1 MIVGVVLSGLWAQFV
16 ALATTVILLAT
27 LSKLS
32 FVRALFRRNVS
43 EPFRSWLHTTLEP
56 TNERIDG
63 VNSRLY
69 ELAQHLDY
77 EFSANGGGSLRDR
90 VNEAVQASGGPPDP
104 LKAPSRDRGR
114 DE

>member
-1 MIVGVVLSGLWAQFV
+1 MIMGVVLNDLWAQFV
-16 ALATTVILLAT
+16 AIATTVVLVAT
-27 LSKLS
+27 LSKIS
-32 FVRALFRRNVS
+32 FVKALFRRNVS
-43 EPFRSWLHTTLEP
+43 EPFRSWVHTTLEP

-63 VNSRLY
+63 INERLY
-69 ELAQHLDY
+69 ELANHLDY

-104 LKAPSRDRGR
+104 LKASSRDRDR

>member
-1 MIVGVVLSGLWAQFV
+1 MIVGMVLSGLWAQFV
-16 ALATTVILLAT
+16 ALATTVILVAT
-27 LSKLS
+27 LSKLPL
-32 FVRALFRRNVS
+32 VKALFRRNVS

-56 TNERIDG
+56 TNDRIDG

-90 VNEAVQASGGPPDP
+90 VNEAVEASGGPPDP
-104 LKAPSRDRGR
+104 LKSADH
-114 DE
+114 DK

>member
-1 MIVGVVLSGLWAQFV
+1 MIVGVVLSGLWEQFV
-16 ALATTVILLAT
+16 ATATTVILVAT

-32 FVRALFRRNVS
+32 FVRALFHRNVS
-43 EPFRSWLHTTLEP
+43 EPFRSWLHMTLEP

-69 ELAQHLDY
+69 ELAKHLDY

-104 LKAPSRDRGR
+104 LKAPRRDQDR

>member
-1 MIVGVVLSGLWAQFV
+1 MGVVLSGLWEQFV
-16 ALATTVILLAT
+16 ATATTVILVAT

-32 FVRALFRRNVS
+32 FVRALFHRNVS
-43 EPFRSWLHTTLEP
+43 EPFRSWLHMTLEP

-69 ELAQHLDY
+69 ELAKHLDY

-104 LKAPSRDRGR
+104 LKAPRRDQDR

>member
-1 MIVGVVLSGLWAQFV
+1 MIMGVVLNDLWAQFV
-16 ALATTVILLAT
+16 SIATTVILVAT

-32 FVRALFRRNVS
+32 FVRAFFHRNVS
-43 EPFRSWLHTTLEP
+43 EPFRSWLHMTLEP

-69 ELAQHLDY
+69 ELAKHLDY

-90 VNEAVQASGGPPDP
+90 VNAGVEAAGGPEDP
-104 LKAPSRDRGR
+104 RSVGIEHA